1 MSYWRVIQKGSLGAV
16 ESWSTSTAF
25 GIVGISPDV
34 PDQSITDAMANAI
47 RTATTS
53 GNVGVGLLSL
63 MSNSAAIHTI
73 RVERRAED
81 ESVLNVSEA
90 LLVTPLPGTGTAT
103 KTPQDAAV
111 ISLRTATPGPRGR
124 GRMYW
129 PALAATLSSSFQIT
143 SPTPTVSLSAAKVW
157 LQAINTAMDNVYIG
171 QASALRVALSVR
183 SGTDHLCRNVTS
195 MQFGSILDTQRR
207 RRDILPESYVN
218 VAYP

>member
-53 GNVGVGLLSL
+53 ANVGVGLLSL

-143 SPTPTVSLSAAKVW
+143 SPTPTVSLAAAKVW
-157 LQAINTAMDNVYIG
+157 LQAINTAMDNVYVS